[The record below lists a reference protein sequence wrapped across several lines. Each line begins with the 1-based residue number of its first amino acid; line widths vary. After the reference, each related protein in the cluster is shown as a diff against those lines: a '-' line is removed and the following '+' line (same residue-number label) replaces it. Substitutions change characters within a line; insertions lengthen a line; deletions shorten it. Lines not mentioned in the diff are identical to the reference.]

1 MLPERTKR
9 KYINLLSV
17 IASIISFSLLA
28 LYFALFMWDEDLGW
42 IKDKSTMEILSII
55 LCVISLV
62 VSIITTVVSLIHSQK
77 EHRKQ
82 RKMVEALLMYNKLT
96 NMGERFYRAELSK
109 LYSQEVLT
117 SQEVEKI
124 QELHTEINEEEFD
137 ASAIAIAKEV
147 ESLHKILDR
156 IYAEKKDNV
165 G

>member
-42 IKDKSTMEILSII
+42 IKDKSTMEILSLI

-96 NMGERFYRAELSK
+96 NMGEHFYRAELRK